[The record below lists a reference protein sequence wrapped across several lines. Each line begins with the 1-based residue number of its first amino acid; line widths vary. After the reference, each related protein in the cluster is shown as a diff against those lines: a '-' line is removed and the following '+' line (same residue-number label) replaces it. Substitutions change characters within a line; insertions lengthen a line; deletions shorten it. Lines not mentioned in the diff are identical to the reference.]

1 MLIFLLFLVRTVFK
15 NTRKEKKNNYLIMFR
30 TKMTPLMKI
39 RRLNYEY
46 SVVNEENKMTAK
58 GSNRALDS

>member
-1 MLIFLLFLVRTVFK
+1 
-15 NTRKEKKNNYLIMFR
+15 MFR